1 MGISRTKKGSAKEN
15 GGGRRRGLFI
25 ASVSSIVAQCGR
37 EKKKR
42 RRRRYQWW
50 EKEEEEEVTVSGLHF
65 RFLVHF
71 HIIFFSR
78 CRAYRNPCTVTFQCH
93 LCCPALL
100 LALSRWSLF
109 EEITSRVRSA
119 FATVFFVC
127 IKNWTHQHST
137 FKRWWRHAIFCRLGN
152 V

>member
-42 RRRRYQWW
+42 GRGRYQWW
-50 EKEEEEEVTVSGLHF
+50 EKEEEEVTVSGLHF

-127 IKNWTHQHST
+127 IKNWTHQYST